1 MAGMKIATTTRT
13 AWRGKIA
20 VGLLCAALAGG
31 AAPAAATPASATTPT
46 APAAIQSLGPGV
58 QVDWSRQ
65 VVSAAGSCAA
75 DLFAASAEVA
85 RLKAERLA
93 RMRAEARLR
102 KALQALAREP
112 RFHGKVPAELLS
124 RLEPS
129 QAQVAHIEYAAT
141 GSVSL
146 RLELPLT
153 APGPAKNPA
162 VPPLPGAVPDAGAPP
177 AAEADKAP

>member
-1 MAGMKIATTTRT
+1 MAGMKMATTQT
-13 AWRGKIA
+13 AWRRRGA
-20 VGLLCAALAGG
+20 VVLLCAGLAGG
-31 AAPAAATPASATTPT
+31 GGPAAAAPAAAATPA
-46 APAAIQSLGPGV
+46 APAVQSLGPGV
-58 QVDWSRQ
+58 QVDWNRQ
-65 VVSAAGSCAA
+65 VISAAGSCAA

-102 KALQALAREP
+102 KALQTLGREP
-112 RFHGKVPAELLS
+112 RFHGKVPAELLG

-153 APGPAKNPA
+153 APVPAKNPA
-162 VPPLPGAVPDAGAPP
+162 APLPGAAPDAGAPP

>member
-1 MAGMKIATTTRT
+1 MKMATTQT
-13 AWRGKIA
+13 AWRRRGA
-20 VGLLCAALAGG
+20 VVLLCAGLGG
-31 AAPAAATPASATTPT
+31 GPAAAAPAAAATPA
-46 APAAIQSLGPGV
+46 APAVQSLGPGV
-58 QVDWSRQ
+58 QVDWNRQ
-65 VVSAAGSCAA
+65 VISAAGSCAA
-75 DLFAASAEVA
+75 DLFAASAEIA

-102 KALQALAREP
+102 KALQTLGREP
-112 RFHGKVPAELLS
+112 RFHGKIPAELLG

-153 APGPAKNPA
+153 APVPTKNPA
-162 VPPLPGAVPDAGAPP
+162 TPLPGAAPDAGAPP

>member
-1 MAGMKIATTTRT
+1 MKMATTQT
-13 AWRGKIA
+13 AWRRKGA
-20 VGLLCAALAGG
+20 VVLLCAGLAGG
-31 AAPAAATPASATTPT
+31 AGPAAAAATASSSTPAAAAT
-46 APAAIQSLGPGV
+46 AIQSLGPGV

-65 VVSAAGSCAA
+65 VISAAGSCAA

-102 KALQALAREP
+102 KALQMLGREP
-112 RFHGKVPAELLS
+112 RFHGKVPEDLLG

-153 APGPAKNPA
+153 APVPAKNPA
-162 VPPLPGAVPDAGAPP
+162 PPPLPGAAPDAGASP

>member
-1 MAGMKIATTTRT
+1 M
-13 AWRGKIA
+13 
-20 VGLLCAALAGG
+20 LLCAGLGG
-31 AAPAAATPASATTPT
+31 GGSPAAAAAPAAAATPA
-46 APAAIQSLGPGV
+46 APAVQSLGPGV

-65 VVSAAGSCAA
+65 VISAAGSCAA

-102 KALQALAREP
+102 KALQTLGREP
-112 RFHGKVPAELLS
+112 RFHGKVPAELLG

-153 APGPAKNPA
+153 APLPAKNPA
-162 VPPLPGAVPDAGAPP
+162 TPLPGAAPDAGAPP